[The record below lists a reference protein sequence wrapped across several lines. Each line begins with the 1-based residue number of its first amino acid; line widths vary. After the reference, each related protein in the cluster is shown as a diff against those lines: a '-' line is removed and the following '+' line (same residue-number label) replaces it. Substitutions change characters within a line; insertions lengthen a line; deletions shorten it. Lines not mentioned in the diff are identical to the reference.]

1 MNRKERLNKALKYFD
16 PYELAK
22 LTYERNNEMKI
33 EIKDLTPNTE
43 TLIRNGNKFFTQE
56 QLKDIVRA

>member
-1 MNRKERLNKALKYFD
+1 MNRKERLDRALKYFD

-22 LTYERNNEMKI
+22 ITYERNNEMKI

-43 TLIRNGNKFFTQE
+43 TLTRNGNKFFTKE
-56 QLKDIVRA
+56 QLGQIARA

>member
-1 MNRKERLNKALKYFD
+1 MNRKERLDRALKYFN

-43 TLIRNGNKFFTQE
+43 TLTRNGNKFFTQE

>member
-1 MNRKERLNKALKYFD
+1 MNRKERLDKALKYFD
-16 PYELAK
+16 FYELAK

-43 TLIRNGNKFFTQE
+43 TLARNGNKFFTKE
-56 QLKDIVRA
+56 QLGQIARA

>member
-1 MNRKERLNKALKYFD
+1 MNRKERLDRALKYFN

-43 TLIRNGNKFFTQE
+43 TLTFNGNQFFTKE
-56 QLKDIVRA
+56 QLKQIERA